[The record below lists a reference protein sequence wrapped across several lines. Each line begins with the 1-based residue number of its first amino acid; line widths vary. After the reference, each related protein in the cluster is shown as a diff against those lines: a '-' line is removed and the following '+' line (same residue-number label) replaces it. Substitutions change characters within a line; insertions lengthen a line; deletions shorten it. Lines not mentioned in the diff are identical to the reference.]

1 MKPSFWSVL
10 GLCAAA
16 ACGVIQ
22 RQVRPTVRP
31 ARIPPVSPPIH
42 ARALL
47 LIAPSFEAYVV
58 EERISIANL
67 RTHLGEAGTSA
78 LSALVTASFVAAGT
92 RRLADVDVLPLLAGP
107 ADTSGADFLLAPS
120 LNSARE
126 RHRQVSV
133 LEPPGADRPGC
144 EHLADLLF
152 HKDACTSKH
161 TEFLYEV
168 TITVKLRSLRT
179 GRTFTWALVGRSDW
193 VEGLNGVYFP
203 SPSQTGSALEDVLH
217 VLSDSLAAHRA
228 ELEEVSRAS

>member
-1 MKPSFWSVL
+1 MFFFFFQAEDGIRDYKVT
-10 GLCAAA
+10 GVQTCAL
-16 ACGVIQ
+16 
-22 RQVRPTVRP
+22 
-31 ARIPPVSPPIH
+31 PILH

-58 EERISIANL
+58 EERISIANW

-152 HKDACTSKH
+152 HKDACK
-161 TEFLYEV
+161 
-168 TITVKLRSLRT
+168 I
-179 GRTFTWALVGRSDW
+179 GRA
-193 VEGLNGVYFP
+193 
-203 SPSQTGSALEDVLH
+203 H
-217 VLSDSLAAHRA
+217 V
-228 ELEEVSRAS
+228 

>member
-1 MKPSFWSVL
+1 MS
-10 GLCAAA
+10 
-16 ACGVIQ
+16 
-22 RQVRPTVRP
+22 
-31 ARIPPVSPPIH
+31 
-42 ARALL
+42 
-47 LIAPSFEAYVV
+47 
-58 EERISIANL
+58 ERISIANW